1 MRTVTAAVSEHA
13 LAPLPFRC
21 DPCPRT
27 RQHRPYERTRCA
39 LVAAVAAAEGSV
51 GGSAVEGSAVA
62 AATVAA
68 AVAKAAAATVAARA
82 DEAALSAAAEAAAA
96 CSRGGG
102 AAVCGRLRRWR
113 WVMAVAVE
121 EEDVR
126 RSRRRSWRAP
136 PPAPQQRAALRSG
149 PTCAQRSASQHAAP
163 DARSN
168 VGVGLRL
175 GVHTFVGA
183 P

>member
-27 RQHRPYERTRCA
+27 RQHRPYERARCA

-68 AVAKAAAATVAARA
+68 AVADYRVV
-82 DEAALSAAAEAAAA
+82 
-96 CSRGGG
+96 GG
-102 AAVCGRLRRWR
+102 L
-113 WVMAVAVE
+113 
-121 EEDVR
+121 
-126 RSRRRSWRAP
+126 
-136 PPAPQQRAALRSG
+136 
-149 PTCAQRSASQHAAP
+149 
-163 DARSN
+163 
-168 VGVGLRL
+168 VGVAE
-175 GVHTFVGA
+175 GVCAAGMVARGRFVGA
-183 P
+183 VRSCGARA